1 MLSWS
6 SINNLF
12 LVIMATTKM
21 SILVVF
27 NYVYRL
33 LSNNMQNSEKID
45 HCEYLKACLY
55 LSVHV
60 FAKNSKYDQE
70 IPQSQTTPLHREEEP
85 LNLHETP

>member
-45 HCEYLKACLY
+45 HI
-55 LSVHV
+55 V
-60 FAKNSKYDQE
+60 N
-70 IPQSQTTPLHREEEP
+70 I
-85 LNLHETP
+85 